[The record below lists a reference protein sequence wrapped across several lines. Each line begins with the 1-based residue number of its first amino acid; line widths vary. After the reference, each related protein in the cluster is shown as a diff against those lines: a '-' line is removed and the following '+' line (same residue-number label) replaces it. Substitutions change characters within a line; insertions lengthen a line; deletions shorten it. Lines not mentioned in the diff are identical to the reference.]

1 MSRRAAVLR
10 GGSHN
15 DVLHASHNFVVD
27 VVGGRHDASAGIDC
41 EQSARVVVQRV
52 GDHVG
57 CCVKVFAECRDTH
70 CAANDDVFINV
81 VGSAVSV
88 YNGCDV
94 EFIKIVHCDGVRLR
108 GCAVVG
114 GCCSHNDVQAGTN
127 GFEVD

>member
-10 GGSHN
+10 GSSHN
-15 DVLHASHNFVVD
+15 DVLQTSDRFVVD
-27 VVGGRHDASAGIDC
+27 VVSGRHDASAGIDC

-52 GDHVG
+52 GDHIG
-57 CCVKVFAECRDTH
+57 CCVQVFAERRDAH
-70 CAANDDVFINV
+70 CAANHDIFIDVV
-81 VGSAVSV
+81 SGTVSV
-88 YNGCDV
+88 HNGCDV
-94 EFIKIVHCDGVRLR
+94 EFIKIVHCDGVRLG